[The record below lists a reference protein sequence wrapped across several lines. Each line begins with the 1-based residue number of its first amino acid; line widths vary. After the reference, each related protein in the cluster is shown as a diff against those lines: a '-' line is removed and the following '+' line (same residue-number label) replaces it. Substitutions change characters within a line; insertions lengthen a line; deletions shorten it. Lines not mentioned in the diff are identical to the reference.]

1 MQRPNNLR
9 TVPTIISAASDGS
22 ARLALALATLLF
34 IGVALVGAKLDQPVT
49 GPVAGAVMGWLV
61 SISTSH
67 PLAQKVIFGLITTV
81 VIGSYFVL

>member
-1 MQRPNNLR
+1 MQRSSNLR
-9 TVPTIISAASDGS
+9 TVPSVITAATDGS
-22 ARLALALATLLF
+22 ARLALALATVLF
-34 IGVALVGAKLDQPVT
+34 IAAALVGAKLDQPVT

-67 PLAQKVIFGLITTV
+67 PLAQRVIFGLITTV